1 MAQSC
6 ATSNQEDRV
15 TNPRYK
21 GNGEGSNHVETGDG
35 NKRTSWRGRND
46 GGGHRSNAVRRPT
59 GWGQAEE
66 KSEEE
71 ETHLK
76 EKSKTRRGKCST

>member
-1 MAQSC
+1 MSREASTAAEHFMAQSC

-21 GNGEGSNHVETGDG
+21 GNGEGSNHIETGDG

-46 GGGHRSNAVRRPT
+46 GGGHQSNAERRPT
-59 GWGQAEE
+59 GWGRGGGE
-66 KSEEE
+66 K
-71 ETHLK
+71 
-76 EKSKTRRGKCST
+76 RAM